1 MTNEQ
6 IQKKLDL
13 AETQSDVALA
23 QDLVLCITNN
33 GDLYRR
39 NIYCVIKNLQKHIA
53 NGRYDHLQ
61 AVQAFYNTVLLALSD
76 RSFYRDTCYALKNVD
91 VVTRYAAALGLLE
104 YFQDEINFQG
114 VK

>member
-1 MTNEQ
+1 MTSEQ

-13 AETQSDVALA
+13 AKMHADLALA
-23 QDLVLCITNN
+23 QDLVLCIANN

-39 NIYCVIKNLQKHIA
+39 NISCVIKNLQKHIA
-53 NGRYDHLQ
+53 KGRYEHLQ
-61 AVQAFYNTVLLALSD
+61 AVQAFYNTVFMALSD
-76 RSFYRDTCYALKNVD
+76 RTFYRDTTYALKNVD